1 MNDKPI
7 DIDGRRDPTM
17 QHATDL
23 RRLTAEVE
31 ANRAALQQ
39 RQEALER
46 HLLTLP
52 AQSWEEAADKA
63 RYLLRLLE
71 ATSGDARVRNLIV
84 AVLADF
90 DRLSRRDP

>member
-7 DIDGRRDPTM
+7 DLDNRRGPVL

-23 RRLTAEVE
+23 RRLTAAVE
-31 ANRAALQQ
+31 
-39 RQEALER
+39 EALER

-52 AQSWEEAADKA
+52 AHSWQEAADKA
-63 RYLLRLLE
+63 RYLLGLLE
-71 ATSGDARVRNLIV
+71 ATSGDARVRGMIV

-90 DRLSRRDP
+90 DRLAQRDR

>member
-1 MNDKPI
+1 MSDKPI
-7 DIDGRRDPTM
+7 DLDQRRAIVS

-31 ANRAALQQ
+31 ADSLALQR

-46 HLLTLP
+46 HVETQP
-52 AQSWEEAADKA
+52 AHSWPEAAAKA
-63 RYLLRLLE
+63 RYLLGLL
-71 ATSGDARVRNLIV
+71 AGTSGDARIKRLIA

-90 DRLSRRDP
+90 ERLSRHES